1 MRSIFNAI
9 KKYNRINKDFC
20 TKLANLAAKF
30 DFKAKEEAMKSI
42 NIFAENKK
50 GNSEAGK
57 KAGSQRLAGIL
68 HQMYLERMN
77 RTLMDLKNRIG
88 K

>member
-1 MRSIFNAI
+1 MRAIFDAI
-9 KKYNRINKDFC
+9 QKYNRINKDFC

-30 DFKAKEEAMKSI
+30 DFKAKEDAMKTVH
-42 NIFAENKK
+42 IFAENKK
-50 GNSEAGK
+50 GSDELGK